1 MKCAALL
8 LLCVALGARA
18 ADMAT
23 GALGVPPLPPGLP
36 QAAPAP
42 AAKVSFPMGA
52 LPHAIGAHIDLRFVP
67 VAQVVDLIYADLLQT
82 PYVIDPDVLADERP
96 VSFRF
101 DRTQGDVRSFLS
113 TFLDSL
119 GYSVTDRDGVAY
131 IAKSKLSKDDADR
144 QSFVYAPKYRDADYL
159 SRIVA
164 PMVKGRFTE
173 NRSIAAPEGA
183 KVASD
188 VPATSAAGLV
198 DQSADV
204 LVFVG
209 SSREV
214 GLLKK
219 LLPDLDTPVS
229 NVSVH
234 AWVYEV
240 TDTGNNNSAFQLAL
254 SLLGGRVG
262 GSLNVGSISDT
273 DNAIRLSVGGFNA
286 ALAALNS
293 DSRFRVLTSPNL
305 RVRSGD
311 TASLNVGES
320 VPVIGSV
327 SYPSST
333 AAPVQSVVYQDAG
346 VIFEVKPTVK
356 RDAIDLHLVEEI
368 SSFVNTTTGVN
379 NSPTKNTRKVESSF
393 SLADG
398 DVLLIGGLTQDQD
411 THANSGLSFLP
422 RWMAGH
428 TVSTSKSE
436 ILLMLQVQKL

>member
-1 MKCAALL
+1 MRRAALL
-8 LLCVALGARA
+8 LLCIALSARA
-18 ADMAT
+18 ADVST
-23 GALGVPPLPPGLP
+23 GASGMPPLPAGLP
-36 QAAPAP
+36 QAASAA

-52 LPHAIGAHIDLRFVP
+52 LPRSSGSRIDLRFVP

-82 PYVIDPDVLADERP
+82 PYVIDPDVLADDRP

-144 QSFVYAPKYRDADYL
+144 QTFVYEPKYRDADYL

-188 VPATSAAGLV
+188 VPATSAAGLI

-209 SSREV
+209 QTREV
-214 GLLKK
+214 AMLKK
-219 LLPDLDTPVS
+219 LLPQLDTPVT
-229 NVSVH
+229 NVSVR

-254 SLLGGRVG
+254 SLLDGRVG
-262 GSLNVGSISDT
+262 GSLNVGSVSDT
-273 DNAIRLSVGGFNA
+273 DNAVRLSVGGFNA

-293 DSRFRVLTSPNL
+293 DSRFKVLTSPNL

-327 SYPSST
+327 SFPSAT
-333 AAPVQSVVYQDAG
+333 AAPVQSVEYQDAG
-346 VIFEVKPTVK
+346 VIFQVKPTVK